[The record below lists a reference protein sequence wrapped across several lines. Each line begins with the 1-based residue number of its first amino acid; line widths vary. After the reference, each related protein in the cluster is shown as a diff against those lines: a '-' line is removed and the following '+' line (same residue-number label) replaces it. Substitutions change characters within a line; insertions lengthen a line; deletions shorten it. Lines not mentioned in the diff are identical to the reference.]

1 MFLMKRLRS
10 LYLLSIP
17 VLLLGAVFLLF
28 GLLSLFVFE
37 DQVHIAFFE
46 LAAGALIAGS
56 LGLLGIPRSI
66 GSIGYR
72 ESLLF
77 VTLTWTAAGL
87 LGGLPFMLINGLS
100 FTDATFEAISGITT
114 TGATVM
120 TGLDA
125 MPKSLLLYRQFLQ
138 WMGGL
143 GVIILVVAIMP
154 MLNIG
159 GMRLYK
165 AETPGPVKGEKLAPR
180 ISHTA
185 RYLWYVYLVLTVAC
199 AFCYWLAGMDVYDA
213 IAHTFATVATGGF
226 STKDASL
233 GYYDSIAIE
242 SVANVFM
249 LLGAINFGLH
259 FLVFHGRRPWLYW
272 RDEETRWFIWIIA
285 SASIG
290 IGLLLWLAGSFDNA
304 GTSLRHSTFQVISFI
319 TSTGFVSA
327 GYPEWPAASALL
339 LIILAYIG
347 GCAGSTAGG
356 NKVVRNVITIKA
368 ILQEIKYLIHPRGV
382 FTLKFNRRPVTRDVM
397 DSVKGYMFLAAAL
410 TIVLTLILMMTGLDF
425 LSALSAVSA
434 CINVNGPAFG
444 VLGSNF
450 APVSDFGTWVLSAT
464 MILGRLEFFTV
475 LALFHPAFWQR

>member
-1 MFLMKRLRS
+1 MKRLRS

-17 VLLLGAVFLLF
+17 ILLLGAVFLLY

-233 GYYDSIAIE
+233 GHYDSIAIE

-290 IGLLLWLAGSFDNA
+290 IGLLLWLAGIFDYA
-304 GTSLRHSTFQVISFI
+304 GTMLRHSNFQVNSFL
-319 TSTGFVSA
+319 T
-327 GYPEWPAASALL
+327 
-339 LIILAYIG
+339 
-347 GCAGSTAGG
+347 
-356 NKVVRNVITIKA
+356 
-368 ILQEIKYLIHPRGV
+368 HPR
-382 FTLKFNRRPVTRDVM
+382 
-397 DSVKGYMFLAAAL
+397 FLR
-410 TIVLTLILMMTGLDF
+410 
-425 LSALSAVSA
+425 VS
-434 CINVNGPAFG
+434 
-444 VLGSNF
+444 
-450 APVSDFGTWVLSAT
+450 
-464 MILGRLEFFTV
+464 
-475 LALFHPAFWQR
+475 

>member
-1 MFLMKRLRS
+1 MKRLRS

-17 VLLLGAVFLLF
+17 ILLLGAVFLLY

-66 GSIGYR
+66 GNIGYR

-77 VTLTWTAAGL
+77 VTLTWSAAGL
-87 LGGLPFMLINGLS
+87 LGGLPFMLINDLS
-100 FTDATFEAISGITT
+100 FTDATFEAISGLTT

-125 MPKSLLLYRQFLQ
+125 MPKTLLLYRQFLQ

-185 RYLWYVYLVLTVAC
+185 RYLWYVYLVLTVGC
-199 AFCYWLAGMDVYDA
+199 AFSYWLAGMDAYDA
-213 IAHTFATVATGGF
+213 IAHSFATVATGGF
-226 STKDASL
+226 STKDASI

-242 SVANVFM
+242 SVANIFM

-259 FLVFHGRRPWLYW
+259 FLVFNGRRPWLYW
-272 RDEETRWFIWIIA
+272 RDEETRWFIMIVATAAIA
-285 SASIG
+285 
-290 IGLLLWLAGSFDNA
+290 IGLGLWLAGSFDDA
-304 GTSLRHSTFQVISFI
+304 GTSLRHGVFQVISFI
-319 TSTGFVSA
+319 TSTGFASTGFA
-327 GYPEWPAASALL
+327 EWPAASLLL

-382 FTLKFNRRPVTRDVM
+382 FTLKFNRRPIARDVM

-410 TIVLTLILMMTGLDF
+410 TIILTLILMMTGLDF

-450 APVSDFGTWVLSAT
+450 APVSDIGTWILSIT